1 MSRTN
6 RPRRQ
11 QLTNAPRPVALRR
24 FSLFFRARE
33 RIMSASRGA
42 TEPDM
47 KILIINA
54 GSSSVKFSL
63 QDVEREVELAK
74 GLIERIKSPAASLR
88 YKNHRGEKI
97 EKAIRAN
104 SYEAAISEACL
115 ALVDKGYG
123 VIGTLTEIQGIGHR
137 VVHGGS
143 HISAAARITPKIKQ
157 AILDC
162 YPLAPIHNP
171 PNHEGIEACE
181 SLFPNTPMVAVFDT
195 AFHQTMPPAA
205 YTYALP
211 RDLAAKHQIRR
222 YGFHGT
228 SHHYVAVASARI
240 LNEPLEHLKL
250 VTAHLGNGCSIT
262 AVDHGRVA
270 DTSMGLTPLEGLVM
284 GTRCGDL
291 DPGVVF
297 FLARAGHSIEDIEKM
312 LNKESGLQGLAGIGS
327 NDMRDLL
334 RAVEQ
339 GNETARLALDV
350 FVHRLVKY
358 VGAYAAVLNG
368 FDALV
373 FTGGIGENVAAI
385 RSGVCAKLA
394 FLGVELD
401 AARNRAN
408 ETVITREGASPK
420 VLVVATNE
428 ELMIARQTAKI
439 LMN

>member
-1 MSRTN
+1 
-6 RPRRQ
+6 
-11 QLTNAPRPVALRR
+11 
-24 FSLFFRARE
+24 
-33 RIMSASRGA
+33 
-42 TEPDM
+42 
-47 KILIINA
+47 
-54 GSSSVKFSL
+54 
-63 QDVEREVELAK
+63 
-74 GLIERIKSPAASLR
+74 
-88 YKNHRGEKI
+88 
-97 EKAIRAN
+97 
-104 SYEAAISEACL
+104 
-115 ALVDKGYG
+115 
-123 VIGTLTEIQGIGHR
+123 
-137 VVHGGS
+137 
-143 HISAAARITPKIKQ
+143 
-157 AILDC
+157 
-162 YPLAPIHNP
+162 
-171 PNHEGIEACE
+171 
-181 SLFPNTPMVAVFDT
+181 
-195 AFHQTMPPAA
+195 
-205 YTYALP
+205 
-211 RDLAAKHQIRR
+211 
-222 YGFHGT
+222 
-228 SHHYVAVASARI
+228 
-240 LNEPLEHLKL
+240 
-250 VTAHLGNGCSIT
+250 
-262 AVDHGRVA
+262 
-270 DTSMGLTPLEGLVM
+270 MGLTPLEGLVM

-339 GNETARLALDV
+339 GNETAQLALDV